1 MLRLPLLLTIV
12 SARLWPIVAGDDKKY
27 SFFFSIEVTDSLFS
41 NITPGCNLALT
52 AELPACPREFL
63 QLLSNG
69 AYYSLE
75 GQEYMDVLCNSDC
88 APQLAAYR
96 QKVLTA
102 CAGDP
107 QPRPGFP
114 ATYWV
119 DAVTSVRELMCLKD
133 SATGKYCADVLEAAF
148 QDNATSTDML
158 GGFADEQ
165 LCSECMVNVFRQQQ
179 STPYS
184 NYGEEMMEAFQRI
197 QQKCNLNYPTASQPL
212 QVNATSLFNYA
223 PAGYAVAKCA
233 SDRTY
238 TVVSGDNCLSIS
250 KNSHVS
256 TGFLILMNGLR
267 VDCTDLQLGQ
277 ILCLPPV
284 CEDYVIRSG
293 DSCEAL
299 ASSKACTFQQLVS
312 WNPLLDDYCSNL
324 IVDQNICVG
333 PPGGI
338 KEFVTI
344 PGATVT
350 KTATYATITASRPAS
365 VVSGTT
371 YKCGKYYLV
380 QPGDYC
386 EIVAI
391 SNDISFALLRKLNP
405 QLDEK
410 CSNLLSGYHYCV
422 LPYEDPS
429 KTSST
434 TVQAPTS
441 TPSGTTNTCYEWYVV
456 QSGDSCSKIQDKY
469 AIQFSQLKA
478 WNPDLND
485 NCTNLLLGV
494 AYCVHGPDTP
504 AAQGAGKREPRQS
517 PAKETASPRKRSE
530 GAAGGV
536 PVGWPGVDSPRYRKI
551 MGLGPKDEI

>member
-267 VDCTDLQLGQ
+267 

-312 WNPLLDDYCSNL
+312 WNP
-324 IVDQNICVG
+324 
-333 PPGGI
+333 
-338 KEFVTI
+338 
-344 PGATVT
+344 
-350 KTATYATITASRPAS
+350 
-365 VVSGTT
+365 
-371 YKCGKYYLV
+371 
-380 QPGDYC
+380 
-386 EIVAI
+386 
-391 SNDISFALLRKLNP
+391 RKHPL
-405 QLDEK
+405 E
-410 CSNLLSGYHYCV
+410 
-422 LPYEDPS
+422 
-429 KTSST
+429 
-434 TVQAPTS
+434 
-441 TPSGTTNTCYEWYVV
+441 
-456 QSGDSCSKIQDKY
+456 
-469 AIQFSQLKA
+469 
-478 WNPDLND
+478 
-485 NCTNLLLGV
+485 
-494 AYCVHGPDTP
+494 
-504 AAQGAGKREPRQS
+504 
-517 PAKETASPRKRSE
+517 
-530 GAAGGV
+530 
-536 PVGWPGVDSPRYRKI
+536 
-551 MGLGPKDEI
+551 